1 MGDFTHTALVALI
14 LDDFLILDNGEPNKI
29 VGYNTQSGFSL
40 PKAQK
45 G

>member
-1 MGDFTHTALVALI
+1 MDDFTHTALVALI
-14 LDDFLILDNGEPNKI
+14 LDGFLTLDNGEPIEI

-45 G
+45 V

>member
-1 MGDFTHTALVALI
+1 MGDFTHPALLALI
-14 LDDFLILDNGEPNKI
+14 LDGFLSLDNGELSKI

>member
-1 MGDFTHTALVALI
+1 MGDFIHTALVALI
-14 LDDFLILDNGEPNKI
+14 LDDFLTLDKSEPNKI
-29 VGYNTQSGFSL
+29 IGYNTQSGFSL

>member
-1 MGDFTHTALVALI
+1 MGDFTHTALVTLNM
-14 LDDFLILDNGEPNKI
+14 DDFLTLDNGEPNKI

>member
-1 MGDFTHTALVALI
+1 MGDFTHPALLALI
-14 LDDFLILDNGEPNKI
+14 LDDFLALDNGELSKI

-40 PKAQK
+40 PKAQE